1 MAKLIHVD
9 ENGNEIME
17 SGTINNAEM
26 LPYDSNTSTKAKID
40 SKADA
45 SSIYTKSE
53 VNSLFTATKE
63 WKTST
68 TSFVDA
74 CSKINVYAGIGNTLD
89 NLKSAISTFQGNSI
103 HTRVDSS
110 QGPVY
115 FQWFGKA
122 SDSYFAGILLTYFG
136 NDEPTRKAVLFSY
149 FNGTYQVRLL

>member
-1 MAKLIHVD
+1 MGALFYKGKKYGAMPASAA
-9 ENGNEIME
+9 N
-17 SGTINNAEM
+17 
-26 LPYDSNTSTKAKID
+26 LPYEAGSQDSTKDKID
-40 SKADA
+40 SKAD
-45 SSIYTKSE
+45 SSSVYTKTE
-53 VNSLFTATKE
+53 VNNLFTDLKT

-68 TSFVDA
+68 VSFADA
-74 CSKINVYAGIGNTLD
+74 CSQIGVYQGIGNTLD
-89 NLKSAISTFQGNSI
+89 NLKAAISTFQGNSI

-122 SDSYFAGILLTYFG
+122 SDSYFTGILLSYFG